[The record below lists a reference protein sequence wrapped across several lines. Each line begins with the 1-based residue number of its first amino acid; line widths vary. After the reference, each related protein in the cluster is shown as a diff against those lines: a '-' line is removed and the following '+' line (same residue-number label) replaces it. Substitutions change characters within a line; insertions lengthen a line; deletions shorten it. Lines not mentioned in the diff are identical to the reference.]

1 MIAEITSPA
10 ESIER
15 LRQLISI
22 SEDCR
27 DGYHEASES
36 VRNNDLKELFAMI
49 STQRREFAMELQRL
63 VLSFHGEPDPGKDF
77 PGMMRLFWLELK
89 AALTAGDEHTIL
101 FECERG
107 EEAAV
112 DAYRGVL
119 KDTNLPADVRLTVER
134 QWEAVQKS
142 HERIRHLRI
151 VSDPKK
157 QPVANVPQ

>member
-1 MIAEITSPA
+1 MIAEITSQA
-10 ESIER
+10 ESVVH

-27 DGYHEASES
+27 DGYLEASES
-36 VRNNDLKELFAMI
+36 VRNKDLKDLFAMI
-49 STQRREFAMELQRL
+49 SQQRREFAMELQRL

-77 PGMMRLFWLELK
+77 SGLVRLFWLELK
-89 AALTAGDEHTIL
+89 AAITAGDEHTIL
-101 FECERG
+101 YECERG

-119 KDTNLPADVRLTVER
+119 KDTNLPPDVRLTVER

-151 VSDPKK
+151 VSDPAK
-157 QPVANVPQ
+157 QPTRETPQ